1 MISSIFDFLS
11 SSPTNTKKSWW
22 LQSGQSIGDSIKQAA
37 SDAAAKRKAL
47 AAERLKA
54 LAERLRVLMLLA
66 STDGK
71 NSKGKITAAA
81 GIAREI
87 AATVKD
93 YAGASADLAAQ
104 SATSSNGSAASAI
117 GDSTTTA
124 TATATAA
131 TAVATI
137 NITAT
142 TTTTPLSHE
151 DEAFL
156 NTAVQLSSQVRF
168 FISQEIQKARQ
179 KHQDPDT
186 HQGDINIMDN
196 AIIDAAKSFGVS
208 TDGTTVYPKPFSAT
222 FISIMT

>member
-1 MISSIFDFLS
+1 MSISSIFDFLNPPVS
-11 SSPTNTKKSWW
+11 NVKKSWW
-22 LQSGQSIGDSIKQAA
+22 LQGQSVGDALKKAA

-54 LAERLRVLMLLA
+54 LSERLRVLMLLSSA
-66 STDGK
+66 DGK
-71 NSKGKITAAA
+71 NSKGNITAAA

-93 YAGASADLAAQ
+93 YAGASADIAAQ
-104 SATSSNGSAASAI
+104 SATSSDGSTASAI
-117 GDSTTTA
+117 GDSTAAATAGASLNITA
-124 TATATAA
+124 TAT
-131 TAVATI
+131 TI
-137 NITAT
+137 
-142 TTTTPLSHE
+142 PLSNE

-168 FISQEIQKARQ
+168 FISQEVQKAKQ

-186 HQGDINIMDN
+186 HQSDINIMDN
-196 AIIDAAKSFGVS
+196 AIIDAAKSFGVT
-208 TDGTTVYPKPFSAT
+208 TDGTTVYPKPFNST